1 MRLLDALGLNPAVVF
16 TLLTRAW
23 QAVAGAVTLVLIA
36 YFFSPEVQGFYY
48 TFSSL
53 LALQAFVEL
62 GLYIVI
68 VNRASHEWS
77 KLRLDDAGAAA
88 GDAAAL
94 SRLGSLTR
102 FIGRWYIV
110 VSLLFVLGVGIA
122 GYVFFSQS
130 RSTNVAWEAPWAT
143 VVALAGVQLWLMPF
157 LSLLEGCNQVVALNR
172 FRLAQAVVE
181 SFTIWVLFVAGAE
194 LWVVAGS
201 LAIRILATLYFLVRR
216 YGRFFRSILAV
227 RVEQRIR
234 WREELW
240 PMQWRLAAQL
250 VVNSIAFSLFTP
262 VMFYFYGAEVAGQ
275 TGMTLQFIGVV
286 TTMAHAWVE
295 TKVPHFGALV
305 VRRDYAELD
314 RIWWQ
319 ASKLSYGFAIAAS
332 LIIWLTVL
340 VLDGLGVEFAARIL
354 GPLPT
359 ALFLM
364 AYGLTH
370 VTHFQA
376 LYLRA
381 HAREPF
387 LMLGV
392 LGGLLIAV
400 LVFVFGSTY
409 GPTGAAASFLAVIAL
424 LIVPMGTMIWLRRR
438 AEWQSRQDRDARRS

>member
-1 MRLLDALGLNPAVVF
+1 MAKNSTPIRLLDALGLNPAVVF

-23 QAVAGAVTLVLIA
+23 QTVAGAVTLVLIA
-36 YFFSPEVQGFYY
+36 YFFAPDVQGFYY

-77 KLRLDDAGAAA
+77 KLRLDDARAVA

-94 SRLGSLTR
+94 SRLGSLVR
-102 FIGRWYIV
+102 FIARWYTV

-130 RSTNVAWEAPWAT
+130 RLTNIAWEAPWAT
-143 VVALAGVQLWLMPF
+143 VVVLAAIQLWLMPF
-157 LSLLEGCNQVVALNR
+157 LSLLEGCNQVVAVNR
-172 FRLAQAVVE
+172 FRFAQAVVE
-181 SFTIWVLFVAGAE
+181 ALAMWLLFAAGAE

-201 LAIRILATLYFLVRR
+201 LAVRVLATLWFLGYG
-216 YGRFFRSILAV
+216 YGRFFRSALQV
-227 RVEQRIR
+227 RSQERIR

-262 VMFYFYGAEVAGQ
+262 VMFHFYGAEVAGQ
-275 TGMTLQFIGVV
+275 TGMTLQIIGVV
-286 TTMAHAWVE
+286 TAMAHAWVE

-319 ASKLSYGFAIAAS
+319 ASKLSYGFAVAAS
-332 LIIWLTVL
+332 LVIWLAVL
-340 VLDGLGVEFAARIL
+340 ALNVTGVEFASRIL

-359 ALFLM
+359 ALFLI

-370 VTHFQA
+370 VTHFQG

-392 LGGLLIAV
+392 LGGLLIGGF
-400 LVFVFGSTY
+400 VFVFGSTY

-424 LIVPMGTMIWLRRR
+424 LIVPMGTVIWIRRR
-438 AEWQSRQDRDARRS
+438 AEWQSR

>member
-23 QAVAGAVTLVLIA
+23 QALAGVVSLVLIA
-36 YFFSPEVQGFYY
+36 YFFSPDIQGFYY

-53 LALQAFVEL
+53 LALQTFVEL

-77 KLRLDDAGAAA
+77 KLRLDDAGSVI
-88 GDAAAL
+88 GDAWAL
-94 SRLGSLTR
+94 SRLASLTR
-102 FIGRWYIV
+102 FIARWYTV

-130 RSTNVAWEAPWAT
+130 RPTNVAWEAPWAT
-143 VVALAGVQLWLMPF
+143 VVALAAVQLWLMPF
-157 LSLLEGCNQVVALNR
+157 LSLIEGCNQVVALNR

-181 SFTIWVLFVAGAE
+181 TFTIWVLFVAGAE

-201 LAIRILATLYFLVRR
+201 LAIRILATLYFLARG

-262 VMFYFYGAEVAGQ
+262 VMFHFYGAKVAGQ

-314 RIWWQ
+314 RLWWQ
-319 ASKLSYGFAIAAS
+319 ASKLSYGFAVAAS
-332 LIIWLTVL
+332 LVIWLAVV
-340 VLDGLGVEFAARIL
+340 VLDRSGVEFAARIL

-370 VTHFQA
+370 VTHFQG

-387 LMLGV
+387 LMLGI
-392 LGGLLIAV
+392 LGGLLIGGLV
-400 LVFVFGSTY
+400 LVFGSKY
-409 GPTGAAASFLAVIAL
+409 GPTGAAASFLAVIAVF
-424 LIVPMGTMIWLRRR
+424 IVPVGTVIWIRRR
-438 AEWQSRQDRDARRS
+438 AEWQSR

>member
-1 MRLLDALGLNPAVVF
+1 MRLFEAFDLNPAVVF

-23 QAVAGAVTLVLIA
+23 QAIAGAVALVLIA
-36 YFFSPEVQGFYY
+36 YFFSPDVQGFYY

-53 LALQAFVEL
+53 LALQTFVEL

-77 KLRLDDAGAAA
+77 KLRLDDAGSVI
-88 GDAAAL
+88 GDAWAL

-102 FIGRWYIV
+102 FIARWYTV

-130 RSTNVAWEAPWAT
+130 PSTNVAWEAPWAT
-143 VVALAGVQLWLMPF
+143 VVALAAVQLWLMPF

-181 SFTIWVLFVAGAE
+181 SFSIWVLFVAGAE

-201 LAIRILATLYFLVRR
+201 LAIRILATLYFLVRG
-216 YGRFFRSILAV
+216 YGRFFRSVLAV
-227 RVEQRIR
+227 RIEQRIR

-262 VMFYFYGAEVAGQ
+262 VMFYFYGAKVAGQ

-319 ASKLSYGFAIAAS
+319 ASKLSYGFAVAAS
-332 LIIWLTVL
+332 LIIWLAVL
-340 VLDGLGVEFAARIL
+340 VLDGLGVEFATRIL

-370 VTHFQA
+370 VTYFQA

-387 LMLGV
+387 LMQGV
-392 LGGLLIAV
+392 LGGLVIGV

-409 GPTGAAASFLAVIAL
+409 GPTGAAASFLAVIAV
-424 LIVPMGTMIWLRRR
+424 LIVPMGTVIWMRRR
-438 AEWQSRQDRDARRS
+438 AEWQSR

>member
-1 MRLLDALGLNPAVVF
+1 LAKISTPIRLLDTLGLNPAVVF

-23 QAVAGAVTLVLIA
+23 QTVAGAVTLVLIA
-36 YFFSPEVQGFYY
+36 YFFAPDVQGFYY

-53 LALQAFVEL
+53 LALQTFVEL

-77 KLRLDDAGAAA
+77 KLRLDDAGAVA

-94 SRLGSLTR
+94 SRLGSLMR
-102 FIGRWYIV
+102 FIARWYTV

-122 GYVFFSQS
+122 GHVFFSES
-130 RSTNVAWEAPWAT
+130 RSTNVAWEAPWAA
-143 VVALAGVQLWLMPF
+143 VVVLAAIQLWLMPF
-157 LSLLEGCNQVVALNR
+157 LSLLEGCNQVVAVNR
-172 FRLAQAVVE
+172 FRFAQAVVE
-181 SFTIWVLFVAGAE
+181 ALAMWLLFAAGAE

-201 LAIRILATLYFLVRR
+201 LAVRVLATLWFLGHG
-216 YGRFFRSILAV
+216 YGRFFRSALQV
-227 RVEQRIR
+227 RSQERIR

-250 VVNSIAFSLFTP
+250 LVNSIAFSLFTP
-262 VMFYFYGAEVAGQ
+262 VMFHFYGAEVAGQ
-275 TGMTLQFIGVV
+275 TGMTLQIIGVV

-319 ASKLSYGFAIAAS
+319 ASKLSYGFAVAAS
-332 LIIWLTVL
+332 VVIWLAVL
-340 VLDGLGVEFAARIL
+340 ALDVTGVEFASRIL

-359 ALFLM
+359 ALFLI

-370 VTHFQA
+370 VTHFQG

-392 LGGLLIAV
+392 LGGLLIGG

-409 GPTGAAASFLAVIAL
+409 GPTGAAASFLAVIAV
-424 LIVPMGTMIWLRRR
+424 LIVPVSTVIWIRRR
-438 AEWQSRQDRDARRS
+438 AEWQSQ

>member
-1 MRLLDALGLNPAVVF
+1 MAKNSTPTRLLDALGLSPAVVF

-23 QAVAGAVTLVLIA
+23 QTVSGAVTLVLIA
-36 YFFSPEVQGFYY
+36 YFFSPDVQGFYY

-77 KLRLDDAGAAA
+77 KLRLDDAGAVA

-94 SRLGSLTR
+94 SRLGSLVR
-102 FIGRWYIV
+102 FIARWYTV
-110 VSLLFVLGVGIA
+110 VSLLFVFGLGIA
-122 GYVFFSQS
+122 GHVFFSES
-130 RSTNVAWEAPWAT
+130 RSTNVAWEAPWTT
-143 VVALAGVQLWLMPF
+143 VVALAAVQLWLMPF
-157 LSLLEGCNQVVALNR
+157 LSLLEGCNQVVAVNR
-172 FRLAQAVVE
+172 FRFAQAVVE
-181 SFTIWVLFVAGAE
+181 ALAMWLLFAAGAE

-201 LAIRILATLYFLVRR
+201 LAVRVLGTLWFLGHG
-216 YGRFFRSILAV
+216 YGRFFRSALQV
-227 RVEQRIR
+227 RSQERIR
-234 WREELW
+234 WREEVW

-250 VVNSIAFSLFTP
+250 VVNAIAFSLFTP
-262 VMFYFYGAEVAGQ
+262 VMFHFYGAEVAGQ
-275 TGMTLQFIGVV
+275 TGMTLQIIGVV

-319 ASKLSYGFAIAAS
+319 ASKLSYGFAVAAS
-332 LIIWLTVL
+332 LVIWLVVL
-340 VLDGLGVEFAARIL
+340 ALDWTGVEFASRIL

-359 ALFLM
+359 ALFLI

-370 VTHFQA
+370 VTHFQG

-392 LGGLLIAV
+392 LGGLLIGG

-409 GPTGAAASFLAVIAL
+409 GPTGAAASFLAVIAV
-424 LIVPMGTMIWLRRR
+424 LIVPVSTLIWIRRR
-438 AEWQSRQDRDARRS
+438 AEWQSR

>member
-1 MRLLDALGLNPAVVF
+1 LAKISTSPSLLDALGLNPAVVF

-23 QAVAGAVTLVLIA
+23 QAIAGAVALVLIA
-36 YFFSPEVQGFYY
+36 YFFSPDVQGFYY

-53 LALQAFVEL
+53 LALQTFVEL

-77 KLRLDDAGAAA
+77 KLRLDDAGSVI
-88 GDAAAL
+88 GDTSAL

-102 FIGRWYIV
+102 FIARWYTV
-110 VSLLFVLGVGIA
+110 VSLLFALGVGIA

-130 RSTNVAWEAPWAT
+130 PSSNVAWEAPWAT
-143 VVALAGVQLWLMPF
+143 VVVLAAVQLWLMPF

-181 SFTIWVLFVAGAE
+181 SFSIWVLFVAGAE

-201 LAIRILATLYFLVRR
+201 LAIRILATLYFLMRG

-262 VMFYFYGAEVAGQ
+262 VMFYFYGAKVAGQ

-319 ASKLSYGFAIAAS
+319 ASKLSYGFAVAAS
-332 LIIWLTVL
+332 LIIWLAVL
-340 VLDGLGVEFAARIL
+340 VLDGSGVEFAARIL

-370 VTHFQA
+370 VTHFQG

-387 LMLGV
+387 LTLGV
-392 LGGLLIAV
+392 SGGLLV
-400 LVFVFGSTY
+400 GSLVFVFGSTY
-409 GPTGAAASFLAVIAL
+409 GPTGAAAAFLAVIVVL
-424 LIVPMGTMIWLRRR
+424 YVPVSTLIWIRRR
-438 AEWQSRQDRDARRS
+438 AEWQSR

>member
-1 MRLLDALGLNPAVVF
+1 MAKNSTPIRLLDALGLNPAVVF

-23 QAVAGAVTLVLIA
+23 QTVAGAVTLVLIA
-36 YFFSPEVQGFYY
+36 YFFAPDVQGFYY

-77 KLRLDDAGAAA
+77 KLRLDDARAVA

-94 SRLGSLTR
+94 SRLGSLVR
-102 FIGRWYIV
+102 FIARWYTV

-130 RSTNVAWEAPWAT
+130 RSTNIAWEAPWAT
-143 VVALAGVQLWLMPF
+143 VVVLAAIQLWLMPF
-157 LSLLEGCNQVVALNR
+157 LSLLEGCNQVVAVNR
-172 FRLAQAVVE
+172 FRFAQAVVE
-181 SFTIWVLFVAGAE
+181 ALAMWLLFAAGAE

-201 LAIRILATLYFLVRR
+201 LAVRVLATLWFLGYG
-216 YGRFFRSILAV
+216 YGRFFRSALQV
-227 RVEQRIR
+227 RSQERIR

-262 VMFYFYGAEVAGQ
+262 VMFHFYGAEVAGQ
-275 TGMTLQFIGVV
+275 TGMTLQIIGVV
-286 TTMAHAWVE
+286 TAMAHAWVE

-319 ASKLSYGFAIAAS
+319 ASKLSYGFAVAAS
-332 LIIWLTVL
+332 LVIWLAVL
-340 VLDGLGVEFAARIL
+340 ALNVTGVEFASRIL

-359 ALFLM
+359 ALFLI

-370 VTHFQA
+370 VTHFQG

-392 LGGLLIAV
+392 LGGLLIGGF
-400 LVFVFGSTY
+400 VFVFGSTY

-424 LIVPMGTMIWLRRR
+424 LIVPMGTVIWIRRR
-438 AEWQSRQDRDARRS
+438 AEWQSR